1 MDAQNTAAKNG
12 GSQNQNAQNQ
22 RIGQVAAKAGVSPD
36 TLRYY
41 ERMGLL
47 SSIPR
52 TDGGYRV
59 YSEKTIERIQFIR
72 NALRFGFGLK
82 EVRTFMRASESG
94 RAPCR
99 EVRSAAGEILTRVDR
114 QIKELQV
121 ARRALRRA
129 EPKVVPKAVLRPE
142 LRPELK
148 AERRVVPSP
157 ARRAARKV
165 LPRRAAARALRVRA
179 AAKARRRRAA
189 ARAAARPKAA
199 LRKAAALRRAAP
211 KAARRAG
218 PARAEAAA
226 RARAAAPRAAAQR
239 AAGAKE
245 VARR

>member
-1 MDAQNTAAKNG
+1 MDAQNAAAKNG

-82 EVRTFMRASESG
+82 EVRAFMRASESG

-121 ARRALRRA
+121 ARRALRSTLADWDQRLSA
-129 EPKVVPKAVLRPE
+129 TPTGK
-142 LRPELK
+142 
-148 AERRVVPSP
+148 P
-157 ARRAARKV
+157 AH
-165 LPRRAAARALRVRA
+165 L
-179 AAKARRRRAA
+179 
-189 ARAAARPKAA
+189 
-199 LRKAAALRRAAP
+199 LRRLS
-211 KAARRAG
+211 AREM
-218 PARAEAAA
+218 PTDC
-226 RARAAAPRAAAQR
+226 
-239 AAGAKE
+239 
-245 VARR
+245 VSRRLKNG

>member
-1 MDAQNTAAKNG
+1 
-12 GSQNQNAQNQ
+12 
-22 RIGQVAAKAGVSPD
+22 VAAKAGVSPD

-121 ARRALRRA
+121 ARRALRSTLADWDQRLSA
-129 EPKVVPKAVLRPE
+129 TPTGK
-142 LRPELK
+142 
-148 AERRVVPSP
+148 P
-157 ARRAARKV
+157 AH
-165 LPRRAAARALRVRA
+165 L
-179 AAKARRRRAA
+179 
-189 ARAAARPKAA
+189 
-199 LRKAAALRRAAP
+199 LRRLS
-211 KAARRAG
+211 AREM
-218 PARAEAAA
+218 PTDC
-226 RARAAAPRAAAQR
+226 
-239 AAGAKE
+239 
-245 VARR
+245 VSRRLKNR